1 MNIRVRFA
9 PSPTG
14 YLHVGGTRTALFNWL
29 YARHEGGKFLL
40 RIEDTDKARSTDE
53 HRQVILDG
61 LSWLGLDWDEELV
74 FQGARVK
81 RHQEIADRLLTEGKA
96 YLDEG
101 AIRFR
106 VPPGEIAWE
115 DAVHGRI
122 SFQGADIKDF
132 IILRSDRTPIYN
144 LAVVVDDLD
153 MRITH
158 VLRGDDHISN
168 TPKQIALYQALD
180 APLPVFGHVPM
191 INGPDGK
198 KLSKRHGA
206 TAVGDYQHM
215 GILPAAMR
223 NFLALLGWSPGGDRE
238 IMTLDEMIQ
247 LFSFAGIQQ
256 KAAIFDMTK
265 LEWMNGQYLSMT
277 PAEQLLPLVAP
288 QLETLGVNG
297 NKEAVLKAIAAVK
310 TRSRTTLDVARQ
322 VAARLLPP
330 RRAAPRPALGVPLGL
345 LPRPQVAHVLL
356 EEPQRLSTPG
366 RLHQVVPHLVQ
377 LACPHLLAVVPLRQA
392 DRQQRERRRGNLD
405 PRHVDELRADPEHL
419 AGHVR
424 GPDGALPRAL
434 ILIDQHV
441 ERVDHG
447 AQPPHH
453 RGVPILLGLVQ
464 HVGDVGRQRGARQ
477 HPQPT
482 VAHLGQVHDVGSDG
496 DGARGERRV
505 GPADRG
511 PGGPHGVGRRR
522 ARHRPSQPAARPPAP
537 AAAAERRQLGRLRPG
552 GRNDRDQA
560 LRPVDPAR
568 PAERH

>member
-1 MNIRVRFA
+1 MMKSLMSA
-9 PSPTG
+9 PWNEIGPCTASSQAISP
-14 YLHVGGTRTALFNWL
+14 GGTRNRIAPSSMYALPS
-29 YARHEGGKFLL
+29 ARRRSAISWWRFTRPPWNTSSSPQSRPSQESPS
-40 RIEDTDKARSTDE
+40 RIT
-53 HRQVILDG
+53 
-61 LSWLGLDWDEELV
+61 WLGLDWDEELV

-96 YLDEG
+96 YMDEG

-106 VPPGEIAWE
+106 LPPGEIAWE

-168 TPKQIALYQALD
+168 TPKQIALYRAMG
-180 APLPVFGHVPM
+180 APLPVFAHVPM

-223 NFLALLGWSPGGDRE
+223 NFLALLGWSPGGDKE

-277 PAEQLLPLVAP
+277 PAEELYPLVAP
-288 QLETLGVNG
+288 QLERLGLNG
-297 NKEAVLKAIAAVK
+297 GKDAVLKAIAAVK

-322 VAARLLPP
+322 VAARLD
-330 RRAAPRPALGVPLGL
+330 AK
-345 LPRPQVAHVLL
+345 HV
-356 EEPQRLSTPG
+356 
-366 RLHQVVPHLVQ
+366 V
-377 LACPHLLAVVPLRQA
+377 
-392 DRQQRERRRGNLD
+392 
-405 PRHVDELRADPEHL
+405 
-419 AGHVR
+419 
-424 GPDGALPRAL
+424 
-434 ILIDQHV
+434 
-441 ERVDHG
+441 
-447 AQPPHH
+447 
-453 RGVPILLGLVQ
+453 
-464 HVGDVGRQRGARQ
+464 
-477 HPQPT
+477 
-482 VAHLGQVHDVGSDG
+482 
-496 DGARGERRV
+496 
-505 GPADRG
+505 
-511 PGGPHGVGRRR
+511 
-522 ARHRPSQPAARPPAP
+522 
-537 AAAAERRQLGRLRPG
+537 
-552 GRNDRDQA
+552 
-560 LRPVDPAR
+560 
-568 PAERH
+568 

>member
-1 MNIRVRFA
+1 MTVRVRFA

-14 YLHVGGTRTALFNWL
+14 YLHVGGARTALFNWL
-29 YARHEGGKFLL
+29 YARHEGGQFLL

-53 HRQVILDG
+53 HTQVILDG

-81 RHQEIADRLLTEGKA
+81 RHQEIADRLLAEGKA
-96 YLDEG
+96 YMEEG

-168 TPKQIALYQALD
+168 TPKQIALYRALGGG
-180 APLPVFGHVPM
+180 AALPVFGHVPM

-238 IMTLDEMIQ
+238 IMTLEEMVR

-256 KAAIFDMTK
+256 KSAIFDMTK
-265 LEWMNGQYLSMT
+265 LEWMNGQYLSAT
-277 PAEQLLPLVAP
+277 SAEELYPLVAP
-288 QLETLGVNG
+288 QLAQLGLNG
-297 NKEAVLKAIAAVK
+297 RKDAVLRAIAAVK
-310 TRSRTTLDVARQ
+310 TRSRTTLDVAKQ
-322 VAARLLPP
+322 VAVRLDT
-330 RRAAPRPALGVPLGL
+330 RF
-345 LPRPQVAHVLL
+345 
-356 EEPQRLSTPG
+356 
-366 RLHQVVPHLVQ
+366 VQ
-377 LACPHLLAVVPLRQA
+377 LDEKGAKEIAKDPAGYKASLEASLAVLR
-392 DRQQRERRRGNLD
+392 
-405 PRHVDELRADPEHL
+405 
-419 AGHVR
+419 
-424 GPDGALPRAL
+424 
-434 ILIDQHV
+434 
-441 ERVDHG
+441 RVDWTPETLEQHLRG
-447 AQPPHH
+447 LAEQ
-453 RGVPILLGLVQ
+453 RGVAAGKVFQPIRIALTGGTVSEPVNELLYV
-464 HVGDVGRQRGARQ
+464 VGKDAALKRLESAIS
-477 HPQPT
+477 
-482 VAHLGQVHDVGSDG
+482 GSI
-496 DGARGERRV
+496 
-505 GPADRG
+505 
-511 PGGPHGVGRRR
+511 PG
-522 ARHRPSQPAARPPAP
+522 
-537 AAAAERRQLGRLRPG
+537 
-552 GRNDRDQA
+552 
-560 LRPVDPAR
+560 
-568 PAERH
+568 

>member
-1 MNIRVRFA
+1 MTVRVRFA

-14 YLHVGGTRTALFNWL
+14 YLHVGGARTALFNWL
-29 YARHEGGKFLL
+29 YARHEGGQFLL

-53 HRQVILDG
+53 HTQVILDG

-81 RHQEIADRLLTEGKA
+81 RHQEIADRLLAEGKA
-96 YLDEG
+96 YMDEG

-168 TPKQIALYQALD
+168 TPKQIALYRALGGG
-180 APLPVFGHVPM
+180 AALPVFGHVPM

-238 IMTLDEMIQ
+238 IMTREEMVR

-256 KAAIFDMTK
+256 KSAIFDMTK
-265 LEWMNGQYLSMT
+265 LEWMNGQYLSAT
-277 PAEQLLPLVAP
+277 SAEELYPLVAP
-288 QLETLGVNG
+288 QLAQLGLNG
-297 NKEAVLKAIAAVK
+297 RKDAVLRAIAAVK
-310 TRSRTTLDVARQ
+310 TRSRTTLDVAKQ
-322 VAARLLPP
+322 VAVRLDT
-330 RRAAPRPALGVPLGL
+330 RF
-345 LPRPQVAHVLL
+345 
-356 EEPQRLSTPG
+356 
-366 RLHQVVPHLVQ
+366 VQ
-377 LACPHLLAVVPLRQA
+377 LDEKGAKEIAKDPAGYKASLEASLAVLR
-392 DRQQRERRRGNLD
+392 
-405 PRHVDELRADPEHL
+405 
-419 AGHVR
+419 
-424 GPDGALPRAL
+424 
-434 ILIDQHV
+434 
-441 ERVDHG
+441 RVDWTPETLEQHLRG
-447 AQPPHH
+447 LAEQ
-453 RGVPILLGLVQ
+453 RGVAAGKVFQPIRIALTGGTVSEPVNELLYV
-464 HVGDVGRQRGARQ
+464 VGKEAALKRLESAIS
-477 HPQPT
+477 
-482 VAHLGQVHDVGSDG
+482 GSI
-496 DGARGERRV
+496 
-505 GPADRG
+505 
-511 PGGPHGVGRRR
+511 PG
-522 ARHRPSQPAARPPAP
+522 
-537 AAAAERRQLGRLRPG
+537 
-552 GRNDRDQA
+552 
-560 LRPVDPAR
+560 
-568 PAERH
+568 